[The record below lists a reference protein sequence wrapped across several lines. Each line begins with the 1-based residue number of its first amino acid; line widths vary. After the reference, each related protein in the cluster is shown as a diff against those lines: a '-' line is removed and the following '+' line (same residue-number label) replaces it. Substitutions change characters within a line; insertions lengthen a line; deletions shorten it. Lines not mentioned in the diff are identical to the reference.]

1 MARKCPLGGDGTQN
15 CTGCTFPCAKNKK
28 KAAPKRNRVVQILM
42 DRDDLTE
49 AEATRLVEDTRS
61 ELEDAM
67 YGTSLTDV
75 EDIIMLNLGLEPDY
89 LFDII

>member
-1 MARKCPLGGDGTQN
+1 MARRCPLGGDGTQD
-15 CTGCTFPCAKNKK
+15 CTGCTYPCAKNKK
-28 KAAPKRNRVVQILM
+28 TAPKRNRVVQILM

>member
-1 MARKCPLGGDGTQN
+1 MA
-15 CTGCTFPCAKNKK
+15 
-28 KAAPKRNRVVQILM
+28 RNRVVQILM
-42 DRDDLTE
+42 DRDGVTE
-49 AEATRLVEDTRS
+49 EQALSMVEDCRS

>member
-1 MARKCPLGGDGTQN
+1 MV
-15 CTGCTFPCAKNKK
+15 
-28 KAAPKRNRVVQILM
+28 RNRVVQILM
-42 DRDDLTE
+42 DRDNMTE
-49 AEATRLVEDTRS
+49 AEAIRLVEGTRS